1 MGNTVFK
8 VTLLILYPLQISCRG
23 LKTRVSI
30 AKHYLN
36 SLSLSLF
43 LYLPAESSY
52 EPAKKTSFITFMV
65 TPHFYEKQY
74 YST

>member
-8 VTLLILYPLQISCRG
+8 VTLLILYPFQISCRG

-36 SLSLSLF
+36 SLSLFF
-43 LYLPAESSY
+43 LYLSAESSY